1 MTPEQNLWVAVV
13 ATAIQEALKNP
24 THITRKGVE
33 KKHIDYHHILNA
45 RQWLTSNSDDFRHTC
60 HLAGLEPEYVQRK
73 WAMLQQGD
81 LDAKTYFTD
90 RTY

>member
-1 MTPEQNLWVAVV
+1 MPPEQNLWVAVV
-13 ATAIQEALKNP
+13 ATAIQEALKTP
-24 THITRKGVE
+24 LHTTRKGE
-33 KKHIDYHHILNA
+33 ERRHIDYNHILNA
-45 RQWLTSNSDDFRHTC
+45 RQWLVSNSDDFRYTC

>member
-13 ATAIQEALKNP
+13 ATAIQEALKDP
-24 THITRKGVE
+24 TYITRKGVE
-33 KKHIDYHHILNA
+33 KKHVDYHYILNA
-45 RQWLTSNSDDFRHTC
+45 KQWLTSNSDDFRYTC

-73 WAMLQQGD
+73 WSMLQKGD